1 MVATLLDNIEEIYK
15 MGTGIEQKRDIGI
28 EVLRIT
34 AMFMVTVLHALG
46 HGGVLEQYTFASF
59 GYIFFWSIETLC
71 YVAVNLF
78 VLITGYFM
86 VTSEVKPSRIL
97 KLMIQVEFYSLLCL
111 ALAKFVFHRSIT
123 IEELIRSI
131 FPITGGEYWFASAY
145 AVLILLVPFLNRL
158 IHSMNQKEHFRT
170 VIFLLTIFSI
180 VPTFEFW
187 SRNLL
192 TGGTNFIWFTVLY
205 FVSAYIRLYH
215 SKQNQG
221 KHIFTRWISGYWIFI
236 WGGII
241 ASYDWRRDC
250 RFIGEA
256 NRRRSILCI

>member
-1 MVATLLDNIEEIYK
+1 MEKEIK
-15 MGTGIEQKRDIGI
+15 QKRDIGF
-28 EVLRIT
+28 ELLRIT

-59 GYIFFWSIETLC
+59 GYIFFWSVETLC

-111 ALAKFVFHRSIT
+111 ALAKFVFHRGIT
-123 IEELIRSI
+123 LEELIRSI

-145 AVLILLVPFLNRL
+145 VILILLVPLLNRL
-158 IHSMNQKEHFRT
+158 IHSINQKEHFRT
-170 VIFLLTIFSI
+170 VVLLLTVFSI
-180 VPTFEFW
+180 IPTFAFW

-192 TGGTNFIWFTVLY
+192 TGGTNFIWFIVLY
-205 FVSAYIRLYH
+205 FVASYIRLYH
-215 SKQNQG
+215 DKQST
-221 KHIFTRWISGYWIFI
+221 KKYPFAKWTCGYLIFI
-236 WGGII
+236 FGGGG
-241 ASYDWRRDC
+241 YC
-250 RFIGEA
+250 RV
-256 NRRRSILCI
+256 L